1 MKTYQANL
9 LNALILILMPLW
21 AYFTYEGT
29 LVKPEQS
36 VTAPIPLFLGFTL
49 LLCHKGI
56 KNENKIIAHVAV
68 LLTLIALLGNATKP
82 LLTAI
87 EEGRSLGVFRVS
99 LMILTSILAMITFI
113 KSFIAN
119 RLNK

>member
-9 LNALILILMPLW
+9 LNALTLILMPLW
-21 AYFTYEGT
+21 AYLTYEGT
-29 LVKPEQS
+29 LEKPEQS
-36 VTAPIPLFLGFTL
+36 VTALIPLFLGFTL
-49 LLCHKGI
+49 LLCYKGI

-87 EEGRSLGVFRVS
+87 EEGRSLGVLRVS
-99 LMILTSILAMITFI
+99 IMILTSILAMIIFI